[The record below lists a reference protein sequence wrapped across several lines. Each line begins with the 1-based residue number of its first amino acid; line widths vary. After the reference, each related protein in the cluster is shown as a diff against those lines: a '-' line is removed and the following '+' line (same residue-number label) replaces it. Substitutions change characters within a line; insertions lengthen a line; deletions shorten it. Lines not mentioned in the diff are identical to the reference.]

1 MRLSV
6 IELSRYFGPLKAVD
20 QVSFTLKPGEI
31 YGFVG
36 PNGAGKTTTMRILAT
51 LDEPTGGDVF
61 LDDVSIIEEPELARR
76 HIGYVPDSLPSPRG
90 ISVHD
95 LLDFFAR
102 AYGLRGAHRQQ
113 TVQEIEEFTN
123 LLGLREKMVADLSK
137 GMKQRVSLA
146 RALVHEPRI
155 LIMDEPAA
163 GLDPRA
169 RVELRE
175 LLRVLAEQ
183 GRSILISSHI
193 LSELSE
199 ICHGAV
205 ILERGTI
212 VRAGSIEGLTQ
223 TGGVPHREV
232 HIRVLDDVEA
242 LLHKLLE
249 APGIET
255 ARLDGGAK
263 HGATG
268 GGKVVAHVTGS
279 EDDCAGLLGRLVAE
293 GHRVIE
299 FHQRRADLEE
309 IFMSLTRGDVQ

>member
-6 IELSRYFGPLKAVD
+6 IELSRHFGPLKAVD
-20 QVSFTLKPGEI
+20 QVSFTLEPGEI

-61 LDDVSIIEEPELARR
+61 LDDISIIEQPELARQ
-76 HIGYVPDSLPSPRG
+76 HVGYVPDSLPSPRG
-90 ISVHD
+90 ITVHD
-95 LLDFFAR
+95 FLDFFAR
-102 AYGLRGAHRQQ
+102 AYGLHGAHRQQ

-155 LIMDEPAA
+155 LVMDEPAA

-212 VRAGSIEGLTQ
+212 VRAGSIQGLTQ
-223 TGGVPHREV
+223 AGLPHREV
-232 HIRVLDDVEA
+232 HIRVLDDAEQ
-242 LLHKLLE
+242 LLHKLLA

-255 ARLDGGAK
+255 ARLDGGGQQ
-263 HGATG
+263 GAES

-279 EDDCAGLLGRLVAE
+279 EDDCVDLLGRLVAE

-309 IFMSLTRGDVQ
+309 IFMSLTRGEVQ